1 MQYRIVKE
9 ALTDLLDAYSLGQF
23 SVIGRQRQ
31 NKSAET
37 VRDALVQVYF
47 TEGQFPKNAGRM
59 RGDKTHEISIDIDL
73 TVSGS
78 AKGNVSILNSET
90 ASDIQKAQAL
100 AAVKEASEVV
110 DTKIDNLIH
119 AVFNIVMDARNE
131 DLGLTPGTI
140 ASRWLERIQKD
151 TLLERGDLLVK
162 TANLRYTCRVMESV
176 QGDLGNTPD
185 TVIFNSVTPV
195 DGGSSTGIIVE
206 NDNT

>member
-31 NKSAET
+31 NKAAET